1 MFAVRQTL
9 SESTGYL
16 IPHSPAPRTPGGTGP
31 PAISAGIAQNQSKL
45 SY

>member
-16 IPHSPAPRTPGGTGP
+16 IPHSPAPRTLGGTGHQV
-31 PAISAGIAQNQSKL
+31 ISAEIAQNQSKL